1 VVSEIRRSIW
11 RDAALRW
18 LPRPASSQHRALR
31 IPSSRP
37 RVSVLLPTHN
47 RADVLGFAIRS
58 VLWQSEP
65 NFELLIVGDGCTDET
80 PNIVARFKDE
90 RIRWIDLPKAPLSG
104 YANRNRALK
113 EARGRYVAYA
123 QHDDIFFPDHLE
135 QLIATIEA
143 SRADWCYSRPLW
155 CTPDGYC
162 VLFAINLSN
171 PDELDHFLNVEP
183 HSLLL
188 CASHAHGPA
197 KGRVLA
203 RGRGAYRRLA
213 MLAPHYSI
221 EPVEERRLLP
231 RSNGPAFSREV
242 EIRPRAG
249 SNRGRA
255 AARNR
260 AKRRLANVLSSEGL
274 RGPARI

>member
-1 VVSEIRRSIW
+1 
-11 RDAALRW
+11 
-18 LPRPASSQHRALR
+18 
-31 IPSSRP
+31 
-37 RVSVLLPTHN
+37 VSVLLPTHN

-162 VLFAINLSN
+162 VLFAINLRFRFPN
-171 PDELDHFLNVEP
+171 G
-183 HSLLL
+183 
-188 CASHAHGPA
+188 C
-197 KGRVLA
+197 
-203 RGRGAYRRLA
+203 RL
-213 MLAPHYSI
+213 I
-221 EPVEERRLLP
+221 
-231 RSNGPAFSREV
+231 G
-242 EIRPRAG
+242 
-249 SNRGRA
+249 
-255 AARNR
+255 
-260 AKRRLANVLSSEGL
+260 
-274 RGPARI
+274 